1 MRAMVEDI
9 AHLEPGSGPTALVEL
24 RGVSRHFGEREA
36 TIHAVRDVGL
46 TVWPAERIALVGPS
60 GSGKTTLLGLIGLLD
75 TPDAGTITL
84 SGVPMNGL
92 SEDDRAD
99 ARRTT
104 IGFIFQLFHLIPGLS
119 ALDNVTVPLAPF
131 RSRREIEERGRA
143 LLAELGLENRTH
155 HLPRQLSGGEQ
166 QRVAI
171 ARALINDPRLIL
183 ADEPT
188 GNLDTATGDRVIA
201 LLDELHRTRG
211 FALVVA
217 THDLGLATSMDRT
230 IRMQDGA
237 IID

>member
-1 MRAMVEDI
+1 MRAMVEDT
-9 AHLEPGSGPTALVEL
+9 AHLEPGSSPTALVEL
-24 RGVSRHFGEREA
+24 GGVSRHFGEGEA
-36 TIHAVRDVGL
+36 TIHAVREVGL

-84 SGVPMNGL
+84 SGAPMNGL

-119 ALDNVTVPLAPF
+119 ALDNVTAPLAPF
-131 RSRREIEERGRA
+131 RSRREIEERGRL
-143 LLAELGLENRTH
+143 LLAELGLENRMH